1 MEFFVKIQATAV
13 PLVEKNGNKSLL
25 IFGLTSVLHDYTLKN
40 KTQISI
46 LFAVICAALKIT
58 TP

>member
-13 PLVEKNGNKSLL
+13 PLVEKNGTKSLL
-25 IFGLTSVLHDYTLKN
+25 IFGLTSMLHDYTLKN
-40 KTQISI
+40 TIQFSI
-46 LFAVICAALKIT
+46 LFAVICTGLKIT